1 MQAAPASLLPACHQ
15 RWVQASTSSLLTSIG
30 LKNEIA
36 RDDHA
41 NRKPRSDSQR
51 GRNVELSA
59 HDLLARIVDRVL
71 PAIPNCADQRSE
83 EHTSELQSLMRISYA
98 VFCLKK

>member
-59 HDLLARIVDRVL
+59 HDLLARIVERVL
-71 PAIPNCADQRSE
+71 PARSDDRRVGKE
-83 EHTSELQSLMRISYA
+83 CVSTCSYRWSTYHQQ
-98 VFCLKK
+98 KTQQ

>member
-59 HDLLARIVDRVL
+59 PALLARIVDRVL
-71 PAIPNCADQRSE
+71 PAFPNFADTPIGVFFCPLGSAPLPSE
-83 EHTSELQSLMRISYA
+83 ERRG
-98 VFCLKK
+98 